1 MRGDL
6 GLGPCVHHRLFSAL
20 RGSKVSVA
28 CRSPCAFLP
37 STGWLSAK
45 PESVASADYRGNLLN
60 PSVSPSAALRVWAP
74 QPGVEGCSAA
84 HRLHPP
90 RTPPLLQRTGFNNVA
105 GK

>member
-1 MRGDL
+1 M
-6 GLGPCVHHRLFSAL
+6 
-20 RGSKVSVA
+20 A
-28 CRSPCAFLP
+28 CLSPCTYLQ
-37 STGWLSAK
+37 STGWLSPK
-45 PESVASADYRGNLLN
+45 PESVASADSIGSNLLD